1 MRGKE
6 VRYSVL
12 ILAHIGLGILLF
24 SLGFLSKIYSLV
36 IPIFG
41 VLFIMR
47 TQNNNN
53 QVLIACSYI
62 IGSEV
67 LMRMTGG
74 NISHELAKYT
84 VIIYCLMGV
93 YYSSMSK
100 KTFIYLFF
108 LLLLIP
114 GIYIGTTVLNFDTNI
129 RKAILFNILGEIT
142 LFVSVLYCFG
152 RQVRFKD
159 FEYIL
164 KAIALPIVSIITYLF
179 LYTPSIR
186 DAITGTSSNFET
198 SGGFGPNQMST
209 ILGLGM
215 FVFFALLLFFSKSKK
230 EQMIHL
236 TLLLVTSYRGIITF
250 SRGGVITGV
259 VMIIILLFLIY
270 IFTNKKARGKIRIIV
285 LACFLLGAITWT
297 YSVIQTGG
305 LIENRYANQDARGRE
320 KKDKLG
326 GREEIAET
334 ELQMFLDNPLLGI
347 GVGKNKEYREELTG
361 IVAASHNE
369 VTRLLAEHGS
379 LGVIALLILIFT
391 PLFSIFD
398 NKEHV
403 FLLSFFFFWLLTINH
418 AAMRLAAPAFIYALS
433 LLKVSFYE
441 EESTLHRE
449 QIT

>member
-53 QVLIACSYI
+53 QVLIACSYL

-93 YYSSMSK
+93 YYSSISK
-100 KTFIYLFF
+100 KTFIYLVF
-108 LLLLIP
+108 LLLLLP

-152 RQVRFKD
+152 RQIKFKD
-159 FEYIL
+159 FQYVL
-164 KAIALPIVSIITYLF
+164 KAIALPIISIITYLF
-179 LYTPSIR
+179 LFTPSIR

-215 FVFFALLLFFSKSKK
+215 FVFFALLLFFSKSRK
-230 EQMIHL
+230 EQIIHVA
-236 TLLLVTSYRGIITF
+236 LLLITSYRAIITF
-250 SRGGVITGV
+250 SRGGVITGI
-259 VMIIILLFLIY
+259 VMIVILLILIY
-270 IFTNKKARGKIRIIV
+270 FYSNKKSKGKIKTIIFI
-285 LACFLLGAITWT
+285 CFLLGTATWT
-297 YSVIQTGG
+297 YSVVQTRG
-305 LIENRYANQDARGRE
+305 LIEYRYANQDARGRE

-326 GREEIAET
+326 GREKIAET
-334 ELQMFLDNPLLGI
+334 ELQMFLENPLLGV

-369 VTRLLAEHGS
+369 ITRLLAEHGS
-379 LGVIALLILIFT
+379 LGLVALLILIFT
-391 PLFSIFD
+391 PLFSMLE
-398 NKEHV
+398 NKEHI
-403 FLLSFFFFWLLTINH
+403 FLLSFYFFWLLTINH
-418 AAMRLAAPAFIYALS
+418 AAMRLAAPAFIYALC
-433 LLKVSFYE
+433 LLKVSYNE
-441 EESTLHRE
+441 IED
-449 QIT
+449 IAYKNN

>member
-6 VRYSVL
+6 VTYSVL

-41 VLFIMR
+41 ILFIMR
-47 TQNNNN
+47 TQNSNN

-100 KTFIYLFF
+100 KTLIYLFF
-108 LLLLIP
+108 LLLLVP
-114 GIYIGTTVLNFDTNI
+114 GIYIGSTVLNFETNI

-142 LFVSVLYCFG
+142 LFASVLYCFG
-152 RQVRFKD
+152 RQIRFKD

-198 SGGFGPNQMST
+198 SGGFGPNQVST

-215 FVFFALLLFFSKSKK
+215 FVFFALLLYSKSKK
-230 EQMIHL
+230 EQIIHL

-259 VMIIILLFLIY
+259 VMITVLLFLIY
-270 IFTNKKARGKIRIIV
+270 MRTNKKARGKIIIIV
-285 LACFLLGAITWT
+285 VACFLLGAITWT
-297 YSVIQTGG
+297 YSVVQTGG
-305 LIENRYANQDARGRE
+305 LIENRYANQDARGRQKE
-320 KKDKLG
+320 DRLG
-326 GREEIAET
+326 GRERIAET
-334 ELQMFLDNPLLGI
+334 ELQMFLDNPILGI

-391 PLFSIFD
+391 PLFSMLE
-398 NKEHV
+398 NKQHI
-403 FLLSFFFFWLLTINH
+403 FLLSFYFFWLLTINH

-433 LLKVSFYE
+433 LLKVSFDE
-441 EESTLHRE
+441 EENSLHR
-449 QIT
+449 QQTA